1 MIAALLW
8 IAATTQTFRFLDQGL
23 RYFSVQKPYYA
34 VHVLHNAGIVALTAA
49 DVWTSFAA
57 FDRVG
62 QSEINWWAVYLCAAL
77 HFYHI
82 IDYWSALRFDD
93 WLHHGLMIGFCLPV
107 GCLLP
112 AGALIGTDL
121 FFTTGLPGA
130 LSYALLVAERN
141 NLLAKTFV
149 QRWNARVQ
157 LWIRAPGCVAIATLI
172 AVYAASREDATAL
185 YLILTNAIAAFTAWN
200 GLYFA
205 EQAIATGARSVI

>member
-1 MIAALLW
+1 MISALFW
-8 IAATTQTFRFLDQGL
+8 IAVATQTFRFLDQGL

-34 VHVLHNAGIVALTAA
+34 VHVLHNVAIVGLTATNVRA
-49 DVWTSFAA
+49 SFAN
-57 FDRVG
+57 FHHIG
-62 QSEINWWAVYLCAAL
+62 ETEINWWAVYLCAAL

-82 IDYWSALRFDD
+82 IDYWPALRFDD
-93 WLHHGLMIGFCLPV
+93 WLHHGLMIGFCLPA

-112 AGALIGTDL
+112 AGALMGTAL

-141 NLLAKTFV
+141 DLLAKPFV

-172 AVYAASREDATAL
+172 AVYGASREDATAL

-205 EQAIATGARSVI
+205 EQAIAAGARSVI